1 MQTVEITYPH
11 ARFPAITG
19 GDGPHLTTE
28 FRLYLR
34 LTREDA
40 SDWWRIVEA
49 TTAELSTYIDGSKQA
64 IGCDVTSDRPMDW
77 MGWLML
83 PATMSQYGMDIERHA
98 DEQWERDCE

>member
-28 FRLYLR
+28 FRLNLR

-49 TTAELSTYIDGSKQA
+49 TTAELSTYINGSKYG
-64 IGCDVTSDRPMDW
+64 IGHSGENDRPEDW
-77 MGWLML
+77 LEWLML
-83 PATMSQYGMDIERHA
+83 PDTMSQYGMDIERQA